1 MKETIVLITL
11 TIIFSIVI
19 TNWVSKDI
27 KSCTAFQII
36 HSGDV
41 FIGKNFDWIVGDGL
55 LFVNK
60 REMLKKA
67 IPTFFDK
74 KDSSDQLVSW
84 VSKYG
89 SVTYNLFG
97 REFGLGGM
105 NEAGLVIESLSFSD
119 TKTHKPDARPSISAL
134 QFGQYLLDNY
144 SSVKDVIESGKS
156 IRIRPTIK
164 PAGHMFV
171 ADKNGNS
178 AVIEYIKGKRVY
190 YTNDSMPYKALTNS
204 AYEKSIGYYKK
215 NKKPWRDEGK
225 SIERFIVTANMLREY
240 GTDSLVSPLD
250 YSFRILEETSW
261 KERISIGKLNIK
273 METKW
278 SFVYDVNRLQIY
290 FRTNDNQNLRIINL
304 KSFDFSCSTPVKV
317 LDINKPLSGDVTEA
331 FSDYTPQINNK
342 FVKNIFKKTPYPF
355 IYGLNFKFF
364 YHLIKSGFSE
374 FPEHPPENIDT
385 LLTYPD
391 TTVCVNRH
399 K

>member
-1 MKETIVLITL
+1 MKKLYVFISS
-11 TIIFSIVI
+11 IIFINCLLQQS
-19 TNWVSKDI
+19 NA
-27 KSCTAFQII
+27 CTAFQIN
-36 HSGDV
+36 HSGGI

-60 REMLKKA
+60 REISKKA

-97 REFGLGGM
+97 REFGYGGM
-105 NEAGLVIESLSFSD
+105 NEAGLVVESLSFSD

-134 QFGQYLLDNY
+134 QFVQYLLDNY
-144 SSVKDVIESGKS
+144 GSVKDVIESEKS
-156 IRIRPTIK
+156 IRIRPTIQ
-164 PAGHMFV
+164 PAGHIFV

-178 AVIEYIKGKRVY
+178 AVIEYINGKRVY
-190 YTNDSMPYKALTNS
+190 YTNDSMPHKALTNS
-204 AYEKSIGYYKK
+204 GYQKSVDFYKK
-215 NKKPWRDEGK
+215 NKKPWRDKGK

-240 GTDSLVSPLD
+240 DTDSKVSPLD
-250 YSFRILEETSW
+250 YSFKILEKTNW
-261 KERISIGKLNIK
+261 KEIISIGKLNII

-290 FRTNDNQNLRIINL
+290 FRTNDSHNLRIINL

-317 LDINKPLSGDVTEA
+317 LDINKPLSGDATEA
-331 FSDYTPQINNK
+331 FIDYTPQINNK
-342 FVKNIFKKTPYPF
+342 FVKNNFKKTPYPF
-355 IYGLNFKFF
+355 VYGLNFKFF

-374 FPEHPPENIDT
+374 FPEHPPENIEA

>member
-1 MKETIVLITL
+1 MKILYVCINS
-11 TIIFSIVI
+11 IIFVNCLLPQSHA
-19 TNWVSKDI
+19 
-27 KSCTAFQII
+27 CTAFQIK

-41 FIGKNFDWIVGDGL
+41 FIGKNTDWIVGDGL
-55 LFVNK
+55 LYVNK
-60 REMLKKA
+60 RDMSKKA

-97 REFGLGGM
+97 REFGYGGM
-105 NEAGLVIESLSFSD
+105 NEAGLVVESLSFPE
-119 TKTHKPDARPSISAL
+119 TKTHKPDARPSISAV
-134 QFGQYLLDNY
+134 QFVQYLLDNY
-144 SSVKDVIESGKS
+144 GSVKDVIESEES
-156 IRIRPTIK
+156 IRIRPTIQ

-171 ADKNGNS
+171 ADKKGNS

-204 AYEKSIGYYKK
+204 AYQKSADYYKQ
-215 NKKPWRDEGK
+215 NKMPGKDEGK

-240 GTDSLVSPLD
+240 GTDSSVSPLD

-261 KERISIGKLNIK
+261 KERISIGKLNIT

-290 FRTNDNQNLRIINL
+290 FRTSDNKNLRIINL

-331 FSDYTPQINNK
+331 FTDYTPQINNR
-342 FVKNIFKKTPYPF
+342 FVKNVFKKTPYPF
-355 IYGLNFKFF
+355 VYGLNFKFF
-364 YHLIKSGFSE
+364 YYLIKSGFSE
-374 FPEHPPENIDT
+374 FPEHPAKNIET
-385 LLTYPD
+385 LITYPD
-391 TTVCVNRH
+391 TTVCTKQNM
-399 K
+399 